1 MFEDLV
7 DATMEP
13 LFPMDVNIVI
23 EDVSLVLDI
32 LEAERLEGGGN
43 LENVRKT
50 QKNSTVYIFMHTCT
64 KLYIFTTASNCHS

>member
-50 QKNSTVYIFMHTCT
+50 PKKTHPV
-64 KLYIFTTASNCHS
+64 

>member
-50 QKNSTVYIFMHTCT
+50 HKNSTSLHIYAYMYKTVHIH
-64 KLYIFTTASNCHS
+64 NCK